1 MANPEGRLMSV
12 GDTINEARVRNR
24 LGLRA
29 LARELN
35 IAPSYLS
42 DIENDRR
49 VPSETVLRD
58 MSRVLELDFDKLM
71 QEAGRLGKGEEQYF
85 LENELAGRL
94 FRRIARSHLD
104 QEALEKLMSS
114 LEELENPGED
124 DEGIP

>member
-1 MANPEGRLMSV
+1 MSV
-12 GDTINEARVRNR
+12 GDIINEARVRKR

-35 IAPSYLS
+35 IAASYLS

-49 VPSETVLRD
+49 VPSEAVLRD
-58 MSRVLELDFDKLM
+58 MARVLELDFDRLM
-71 QEAGRLGKGEEQYF
+71 QEAGRLGEGTEQY
-85 LENELAGRL
+85 LRENRLAGRL
-94 FRRIARSHLD
+94 FRRIAQSRLD

-114 LEELENPGED
+114 LEELETQGGD